1 VAAQLWQAIGWR
13 RLAVTGLCLV
23 AWRALEQITVV
34 GANPGLIA
42 ARLQA
47 EDTSSLVHSIGSGIP
62 LAGYSIVA
70 LGLTPYINALI
81 IVTLA
86 IVISKRVR
94 AIANSPEGRRRT
106 RRWVRALAVF
116 LALGQAYGWTVLMQ
130 SGSLALLP
138 PMDWSARLVICVELA
153 AGTMILVLLG
163 DVLDE
168 FGLGF
173 GNGAIL
179 IFALSP
185 LALEVHRLVDIVA
198 LAPSVEALYLP
209 LAIWAGFSIGL
220 AAATVAVLLAVRP
233 VVSKGERPSKR
244 VELKVLMSGVLRPP
258 LFASAVLFV
267 PVIIANYYSAANPD
281 FNRWIYE
288 HATAYGPNPWTDIAY
303 AAVDAGLVMAFT
315 YFVVLSDFG
324 RVPRNLAPYYNR
336 LTFIGGAFL
345 ALSVV
350 VVPIA
355 EYHATNA
362 AGQVIALS
370 GRDALLVVAIITAAI
385 GSLERIAKSGR
396 GLLVQVSRLP

>member
-1 VAAQLWQAIGWR
+1 VAAQLWRAIGWR
-13 RLAVTGLCLV
+13 RLIVTGLCLV

-34 GANPGLIA
+34 GANPGLIT

-47 EDTSSLVHSIGSGIP
+47 EDTSSLIHAIGSGIP

-70 LGLTPYINALI
+70 LGLSPYVNALI

-86 IVISKRVR
+86 IVISERVR
-94 AIANSPEGRRRT
+94 AIANSPEGRERM
-106 RRWVRALAVF
+106 RRWTRALTVF

-138 PMDWSARLVICVELA
+138 PMDWSARLAICVELA

-179 IFALSP
+179 IYALSP
-185 LALEVHRLVDIVA
+185 IAIEVHRLADIVA

-220 AAATVAVLLAVRP
+220 AATTVAVLMAVRR
-233 VVSKGERPSKR
+233 VVRKRERSSTL
-244 VELKVLMSGVLRPP
+244 VELKLLISGVLRPP
-258 LFASAVLFV
+258 LFATAVLFV
-267 PVIIANYYSAANPD
+267 PVIMANYYSAANPD
-281 FNRWIYE
+281 LSRWIWE
-288 HATAYGPNPWTDIAY
+288 HTTAYGPNPWTDIAY
-303 AAVDAGLVMAFT
+303 AVVDAGLVIAFT
-315 YFVVLSDFG
+315 YFVVLCDFG
-324 RVPRNLAPYYNR
+324 RLPRELAPHYER
-336 LTFIGGAFL
+336 LIFIGGAFL

-355 EYHATNA
+355 EHYATHA
-362 AGQVIALS
+362 AGQVVALS
-370 GRDALLVVAIITAAI
+370 GRDALLMVAIITAAI
-385 GSLERIAKSGR
+385 GNLERITKSGR
-396 GLLVQVSRLP
+396 GLLLQVSRLP